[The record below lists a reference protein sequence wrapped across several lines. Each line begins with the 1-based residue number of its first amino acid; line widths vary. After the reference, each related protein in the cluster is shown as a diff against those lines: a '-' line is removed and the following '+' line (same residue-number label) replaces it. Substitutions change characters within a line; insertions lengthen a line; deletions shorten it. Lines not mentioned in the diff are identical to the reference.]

1 MSNNQKQITEAK
13 AARKSGRSDLRQF
26 DGLCTIPEEL
36 GVTTEAEYLEYLV
49 WKGAK
54 KRYGE
59 SLTDM
64 QRERITMELQSIN
77 NDGYA
82 SYFLFIRDIVR
93 AAREELGAYV
103 GPGRS
108 NSGGSIVAYCLYITD
123 VDPMKHGLLFER
135 FFYYN
140 RADNPRIDLDFD
152 VEGRE
157 RVIEWLKKKYGES
170 RVANVVT
177 YDIQDGKRIITGIN
191 RFLFVVASQDICNLA
206 PVCEVDDKYSGKR
219 VLATKSD
226 INELRKAGIKRM
238 DLMGLKALS
247 AIKECLPRINA
258 SSGEKLD
265 LNRISLDDEATLK
278 LYSEGDTIGVFLFES
293 EGMQE
298 YLRILR
304 TPTFNDLAAL
314 NALHHPLGMNKI
326 DHFTDRKQG
335 RETIVYH
342 LPEMES
348 VLGDTYGITVYQ
360 EQLMQLS
367 QLLAGF
373 TPWESAILYRGFV
386 RRNEEVI
393 DWLAVQFFMGGQK
406 KGYPKEILEKIW
418 DEWKTDATKL
428 FNKSHSVCYT
438 LLSYQTAYLKAHYRE
453 EYMSTLISQAAGD
466 ERRIQ
471 ELTNAK

>member
-1 MSNNQKQITEAK
+1 MSNIQKQTTEAK
-13 AARKSGRSDLRQF
+13 AARKSGQPDLRQF

-82 SYFLFIRDIVR
+82 SYFLFIHDIVR
-93 AAREELGAYV
+93 AAREELGAIV

-123 VDPMKHGLLFER
+123 VDPLKHGLLFER

-140 RADNPRIDLDFD
+140 RTDNPRIDLDFD

-157 RVIEWLKKKYGES
+157 QVINWLKKKYGES
-170 RVANVVT
+170 RVANVVI

-293 EGMQE
+293 EGMRE
-298 YLRILR
+298 YLRKLQS
-304 TPTFNDLAAL
+304 TTFNDLVAL

-335 RETIVYH
+335 REAIVYH

-373 TPWESAILYRGFV
+373 TSWESAIIYRSFV

-418 DEWKTDATKL
+418 DEWKTIATKL
-428 FNKSHSVCYT
+428 FNKSHAVCYT

-466 ERRIQ
+466 DRRIQ

>member
-1 MSNNQKQITEAK
+1 MTEAK
-13 AARKSGRSDLRQF
+13 AARKGGQPDLRQF
-26 DGLCTIPEEL
+26 DGLCTIPEEF
-36 GVTTEAEYLEYLV
+36 GVTTEAEYLEYLT
-49 WKGAK
+49 WEGAK

-59 SLTDM
+59 KLTDK

-77 NDGYA
+77 RDGYA

-123 VDPMKHGLLFER
+123 VDPLKHGLLFER

-152 VEGRE
+152 VEGKK
-157 RVIEWLKKKYGES
+157 RVIEWLKEKYGET
-170 RVANVVT
+170 RVANVAT
-177 YDIQDGKRIITGIN
+177 YDIQDGKRKITGIN
-191 RFLFVVASQDICNLA
+191 HFLFVVASQDICNLA
-206 PVCEVDDKYSGKR
+206 PVCEIDDKHSGKR
-219 VLATKSD
+219 VLATKFN

-238 DLMGLKALS
+238 DLMCLKALS

-258 SSGEKLD
+258 SSGENLD
-265 LNRISLDDEATLK
+265 LNRIPLDDETTLK
-278 LYSEGDTIGVFLFES
+278 LYSEGDTTGVFLFES

-298 YLRILR
+298 YLRKLQ
-304 TPTFNDLAAL
+304 TPSFDDLVAMDAL
-314 NALHHPLGMNKI
+314 YHPLGMNKI
-326 DHFTDRKQG
+326 DHLIDRKQG
-335 RETIVYH
+335 REAIVYH
-342 LPEMES
+342 LPEIES

-373 TPWESAILYRGFV
+373 TSWESAIIYRSFV
-386 RRNEEVI
+386 RRKKEVI

-418 DEWKTDATKL
+418 DEWKTIATKL
-428 FNKSHSVCYT
+428 FNKSHAVCYT

>member
-1 MSNNQKQITEAK
+1 MSNNQKQTTEAK
-13 AARKSGRSDLRQF
+13 AARKSGQPDLRQF
-26 DGLCTIPEEL
+26 DGLCTIPETL
-36 GVTTEAEYLEYLV
+36 GITTEAEYLEYLV
-49 WKGAK
+49 WEGAK

-59 SLTDM
+59 NLTDE

-82 SYFLFIRDIVR
+82 GYFLFIRDIVR
-93 AAREELGAYV
+93 AAREELGAIV

-123 VDPMKHGLLFER
+123 VDPLKHGLLFER

-140 RADNPRIDLDFD
+140 RTDNPRIDLDFD
-152 VEGRE
+152 VEGKE
-157 RVIEWLKKKYGES
+157 RVIEWLRKKYGEK
-170 RVANVVT
+170 RVANVAT
-177 YDIQDGKRIITGIN
+177 YDIKDGKRKMRSIIDWSI
-191 RFLFVVASQDICNLA
+191 VVASQDICNLT
-206 PVCEVDDKYSGKR
+206 PVCEVYDKKSDKR
-219 VLATKSD
+219 VLVTELTAE
-226 INELRKAGIKRM
+226 ELREAGIKRI

-247 AIKECLPRINA
+247 AVKECLSRINA
-258 SSGEKLD
+258 SSGENLD
-265 LNRISLDDEATLK
+265 LNRIPLDDETTLK
-278 LYSEGDTIGVFLFES
+278 LYSEGDTTGVFLFES
-293 EGMQE
+293 EGMRE
-298 YLRILR
+298 YLRKLQ
-304 TPTFNDLAAL
+304 TPTFDDLVAL
-314 NALHHPLGMNKI
+314 NALYRPSAIDKI
-326 DHFTDRKQG
+326 DHLIDRKQG
-335 RETIVYH
+335 REAIVYH
-342 LPEMES
+342 MPEMES
-348 VLGDTYGITVYQ
+348 VLGDTYGITIYQ

-373 TPWESAILYRGFV
+373 TSWESAIIYRSFV

-418 DEWKTDATKL
+418 DEWKTIATKL
-428 FNKSHSVCYT
+428 FNKSHAVCYT

-466 ERRIQ
+466 ERRKQ

>member
-1 MSNNQKQITEAK
+1 MSNIQKQTTEAK
-13 AARKSGRSDLRQF
+13 AARKSGQPDLRQF

-77 NDGYA
+77 NDSYA

-140 RADNPRIDLDFD
+140 RTDNPRIDLDFD

-170 RVANVVT
+170 RVANVVI

-293 EGMQE
+293 DGMRE
-298 YLRILR
+298 YLRKLQS
-304 TPTFNDLAAL
+304 TTFNDLVAL

-335 RETIVYH
+335 REAIVYH
-342 LPEMES
+342 MPEMES
-348 VLGDTYGITVYQ
+348 VLGDTYGITIYQ

-373 TPWESAILYRGFV
+373 TSWESAIIYRSFV

-393 DWLAVQFFMGGQK
+393 DWLVVQFFMGGQK
-406 KGYPKEILEKIW
+406 KGYPREILEKIW

-428 FNKSHSVCYT
+428 YNKSHSVCYT

>member
-1 MSNNQKQITEAK
+1 MSNNQKQTTEAK
-13 AARKSGRSDLRQF
+13 AARLCGQPDLRQF
-26 DGLCTIPEEL
+26 NGLCTIPDAS
-36 GVTTEAEYLEYLV
+36 GVTTEAEYLEHLV
-49 WKGAK
+49 LEGAK

-59 SLTDM
+59 NLTDE
-64 QRERITMELQSIN
+64 QRERITTELQSIN

-82 SYFLFIRDIVR
+82 GYFLFIRDIVR
-93 AAREELGAYV
+93 AAREELGALV

-108 NSGGSIVAYCLYITD
+108 NSGGSIVAYCLHITD
-123 VDPMKHGLLFER
+123 VDPLKHGLLFER

-157 RVIEWLKKKYGES
+157 RVIEWLKKKYGET
-170 RVANVVT
+170 RVANLVT

-191 RFLFVVASQDICNLA
+191 HFLFVVASQDICNLA
-206 PVCEVDDKYSGKR
+206 PVCEVDDKHSGKR
-219 VLATKSD
+219 VLATKFD
-226 INELRKAGIKRM
+226 INELRKAGIKRI

-247 AIKECLPRINA
+247 AIKECLSRINA
-258 SSGEKLD
+258 SSGEDLD
-265 LNRISLDDEATLK
+265 LNRIPLDDEATLK
-278 LYSEGDTIGVFLFES
+278 LYSEGDTVGVFLFES
-293 EGMQE
+293 EGMRE
-298 YLRILR
+298 YLRQLR
-304 TPTFNDLAAL
+304 TPTFDDLAAL
-314 NALHHPLGMNKI
+314 NALHHPLGTDKI
-326 DHFTDRKQG
+326 DHFINRKQG
-335 RETIVYH
+335 REAITYH

-348 VLGDTYGITVYQ
+348 VLGDTCGITVYQ

-373 TPWESAILYRGFV
+373 TPWESAIIYRGFV
-386 RRNEEVI
+386 RRKKEVI

-406 KGYPKEILEKIW
+406 KGYPREILEKIW
-418 DEWKTDATKL
+418 DEWKNDATKL

-453 EYMSTLISQAAGD
+453 TYMSTLIAQAAGD
-466 ERRIQ
+466 DRRIQ